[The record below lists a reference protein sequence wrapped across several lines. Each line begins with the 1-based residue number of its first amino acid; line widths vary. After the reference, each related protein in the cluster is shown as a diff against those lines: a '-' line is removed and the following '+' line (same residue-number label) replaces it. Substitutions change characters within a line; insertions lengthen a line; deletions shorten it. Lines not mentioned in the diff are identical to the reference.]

1 MADPQITSNG
11 IASQSGRL
19 SLKTKFLG
27 ACILRLSDE
36 FRTPGAA
43 FAEMNMIATL
53 CEEQNYTTQELLV
66 WGEANLKIAKKWS
79 PGVRELTGIPRS
91 LKRAE
96 AKFKKLRKETSR
108 NNLWPITNTIYNRE
122 KVCFIHVRRA
132 EREWRSRG
140 FTEYDLE
147 VLTDVFKFHSMRYE
161 SVIITP

>member
-91 LKRAE
+91 L
-96 AKFKKLRKETSR
+96 
-108 NNLWPITNTIYNRE
+108 NRE

>member
-1 MADPQITSNG
+1 
-11 IASQSGRL
+11 
-19 SLKTKFLG
+19 
-27 ACILRLSDE
+27 
-36 FRTPGAA
+36 
-43 FAEMNMIATL
+43 MIATL
-53 CEEQNYTTQELLV
+53 CEEQNYTTQELLI

-91 LKRAE
+91 L
-96 AKFKKLRKETSR
+96 
-108 NNLWPITNTIYNRE
+108 NRE

-161 SVIITP
+161 SVIITA

>member
-53 CEEQNYTTQELLV
+53 CEEQNYTTQELLI

-91 LKRAE
+91 L
-96 AKFKKLRKETSR
+96 
-108 NNLWPITNTIYNRE
+108 NRE

-147 VLTDVFKFHSMRYE
+147 VLTDAFKFHSMRYE